1 MTVVLLNL
9 SDGTE
14 PKTQS
19 DGGGTKYIAITYK
32 YNYVIALHKQCVPT

>member
-19 DGGGTKYIAITYK
+19 DGGTKYIAITYK